1 LVEDIRHLLA
11 GNHRGDV
18 FTIFAGAGRTA
29 GGKPGGDACRARS
42 RELGAA
48 IITAMRAKAGFMV

>member
-18 FTIFAGAGRTA
+18 FTIFA